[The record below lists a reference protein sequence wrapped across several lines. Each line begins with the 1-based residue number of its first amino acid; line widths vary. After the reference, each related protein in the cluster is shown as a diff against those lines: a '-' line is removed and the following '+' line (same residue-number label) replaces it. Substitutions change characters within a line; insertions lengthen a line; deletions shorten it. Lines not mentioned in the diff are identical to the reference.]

1 MPREPK
7 SDRELQR
14 AADRFERFL
23 AVVLANFDTRR
34 AAARAARIAK
44 EWT

>member
-1 MPREPK
+1 MSREPK
-7 SDRELQR
+7 SDREQR

-23 AVVLANFDTRR
+23 AVVLANFDARR

>member
-14 AADRFERFL
+14 AADHFERFL
-23 AVVLANFDTRR
+23 AVVLANFDARR
-34 AAARAARIAK
+34 REARAARIAK
-44 EWT
+44 EWS